1 MHVAASHVCVGVNLD
16 KLNLVVIDINNWMT
30 QVTPIRHVCT
40 VPAHTPTYTYT
51 HSQQHLC
58 IDLKSLSLLLK
69 QKCAVT
75 HLKHCFG
82 NKVQSVFSS
91 GASSQSINKRHVC
104 VMELVK
110 CAGPTLL
117 WSQSV
122 WSCSF
127 RFVLSVRLIHR
138 ETSSQGMS
146 VPTNTDPR
154 SDLSHSEGAHPSQT
168 AVLQPAAVTSY
179 ASPVWSDVS
188 FSWSEMSSSAGGRAR
203 SKKPHWGNRIS
214 QLVEFLIIKLPQGV
228 LRIVDDVCTFHM
240 ANVRMARTSSPSN
253 MAKMMTQSGTANDT
267 SGVPHNTRV
276 PICREKNCL

>member
-104 VMELVK
+104 VW
-110 CAGPTLL
+110 
-117 WSQSV
+117 WSL
-122 WSCSF
+122 
-127 RFVLSVRLIHR
+127 LSVLVQLCFGPSLCGAAVFGLSFQFGWFTERPRAKECRSRLI
-138 ETSSQGMS
+138 QI
-146 VPTNTDPR
+146 P
-154 SDLSHSEGAHPSQT
+154 DL
-168 AVLQPAAVTSY
+168 
-179 ASPVWSDVS
+179 
-188 FSWSEMSSSAGGRAR
+188 
-203 SKKPHWGNRIS
+203 I
-214 QLVEFLIIKLPQGV
+214 
-228 LRIVDDVCTFHM
+228 
-240 ANVRMARTSSPSN
+240 
-253 MAKMMTQSGTANDT
+253 
-267 SGVPHNTRV
+267 
-276 PICREKNCL
+276 